1 MKLKE
6 YLSTQYKHQN
16 TGISQQKSYEFVPP
30 PLPHL
35 PPPKKKKKYIYI
47 YIYIYVYKAFS
58 GKLKNVLSRLIVTQ

>member
-16 TGISQQKSYEFVPP
+16 TGISQQKSYASVPP
-30 PLPHL
+30 P
-35 PPPKKKKKYIYI
+35 PPSKKKIYI
-47 YIYIYVYKAFS
+47 YKAFS

>member
-16 TGISQQKSYEFVPP
+16 TGISQQKSYASVPP
-30 PLPHL
+30 PPH
-35 PPPKKKKKYIYI
+35 PPQKKNIYI
-47 YIYIYVYKAFS
+47 YKAFS